1 MRRSTSLCDEAALI
15 CQHCHFRVAR
25 VACFASLALIP
36 GAFNELGHARQ
47 IDSAAAVD
55 LKSGPV
61 GCKPHSL
68 KKDYSF

>member
-1 MRRSTSLCDEAALI
+1 
-15 CQHCHFRVAR
+15 VAY
-25 VACFASLALIP
+25 FASLALIP

-55 LKSGPV
+55 LKSGPASLL
-61 GCKPHSL
+61 SL